1 MAGGFENGYF
11 LLTAQSTL
19 GNILSVLCAGRL
31 FGSSG
36 GDIIMLQGNEKI
48 RFCMTAHG
56 AFPEDLTHFLTGSFL
71 GDHPL
76 AHNVIQCRDHC
87 VQISLLIAMG
97 ALLILG
103 SIRITAGLCLHHPA
117 EIVAGFSGLV
127 AHIAAGILRV
137 VVHMVAVCRPLSVLI
152 LHNVTAAA
160 LLVLQA
166 IIAAGLRHIR
176 NPDPIVI
183 GAHRAG
189 IIMPLSLGQGVIT
202 LLDLQ
207 LTPFFFAANIPHVK
221 KICISKKCPLFNG
234 F

>member
-56 AFPEDLTHFLTGSFL
+56 AFSDNLTLYLAGSFFGNYPLTHS
-71 GDHPL
+71 
-76 AHNVIQCRDHC
+76 
-87 VQISLLIAMG
+87 VQQRGNHGVRIPYFTAMG
-97 ALLILG
+97 ALLIFGTLCG
-103 SIRITAGLCLHHPA
+103 AGRLHRRHPA
-117 EIVAGFSGLV
+117 EIMAGLSGLV
-127 AHIAAGILRV
+127 AHIAAGILRIII
-137 VVHMVAVCRPLSVLI
+137 HMVAVCRQLSVFV
-152 LHNVTAAA
+152 LHYMAEGTF
-160 LLVLQA
+160 LVLQA

-221 KICISKKCPLFNG
+221 KICISKKCPLFND